1 MFRIDKPLTMF
12 IDGKLNGA
20 AAMIREED
28 EEFNKAYEILNIY
41 TENRTS
47 LLKDKY
53 DLIYVLYQYNIY
65 FDNLFGSH
73 KEELVQQFTD
83 WR

>member
-28 EEFNKAYEILNIY
+28 EEFNKAYKILNIY
-41 TENRTS
+41 TENKTS

-65 FDNLFGSH
+65 FDNLFSSH